1 MKDAL
6 KIAAVVLACLA
17 LAFFIKGGCSSPR
30 SDTEVAKTE
39 TKSDTTYI
47 HDTIYI
53 TAPSLINTK
62 PLAVLPATLPIFHP
76 KFSDDHQER
85 TESDTTADAHSR
97 EVELQ
102 RSEPPDSATV
112 EIPIEQKQY
121 TGENY
126 EAWVSGYQPQLDSL
140 RIYADTKTITTTTE
154 VTKWKT
160 RRWGLSIGAGLV
172 ATPTRIE
179 PGVFIGATYTF
190 IAF

>member
-1 MKDAL
+1 MNNIL
-6 KIAAVVLACLA
+6 KIAAVVLACLV

-53 TAPSLINTK
+53 TTPNLIDTK
-62 PLAVLPATLPIFHP
+62 PLAVLPATLPIFHT
-76 KFSDDHQER
+76 KFSDDHQEL
-85 TESDTTADAHSR
+85 TEADTTADAYSR

-112 EIPIEQKQY
+112 EIPIEQHHY
-121 TGENY
+121 LGADY
-126 EAWVSGYQPQLDSL
+126 EAWVSGYRAQMDSL
-140 RIYADTKTITTTTE
+140 RVFPETRYITTTTE

-190 IAF
+190 FAF

>member
-1 MKDAL
+1 MKTIL
-6 KIAAVVLACLA
+6 KIAAVALVCLA
-17 LAFFIKGGCSSPR
+17 MTFLIRGGCSPHR

-53 TAPSLINTK
+53 TTPNLIDTK

-76 KFSDDHQER
+76 KFSDDHQEL
-85 TESDTTADAHSR
+85 TEADTTADAYSR

-112 EIPIEQKQY
+112 EIPIEQHHY
-121 TGENY
+121 LGDDY
-126 EAWVSGYQPQLDSL
+126 EAWVSGYRAQMDSL
-140 RIYADTKTITTTTE
+140 RVFPETRYITTTTE
-154 VTKWKT
+154 ITKWKT

-190 IAF
+190 FTF